1 MFTKYAARNAAPKV
15 KPYKLSDFAG
25 LYLQVTCGHVLTQLE
40 PPTLDTPKSNTV
52 RLDNAAQ

>member
-1 MFTKYAARNAAPKV
+1 MLTEHTARNAAPKG

-25 LYLQVTCGHVLTQLE
+25 LYLRVTSGHLFTQPE

-52 RLDNAAQ
+52 RLDHAAQ

>member
-1 MFTKYAARNAAPKV
+1 MFTECAALNAAPKG

-25 LYLQVTCGHVLTQLE
+25 LYLRVTCGHVLTQPE

-52 RLDNAAQ
+52 RLDHAAQ

>member
-1 MFTKYAARNAAPKV
+1 MFTEYAARSAAPKG

-25 LYLQVTCGHVLTQLE
+25 LYLRVTCGQVLTQPE

-52 RLDNAAQ
+52 RLDHAAQ